1 MNSELQCV
9 LWDFGNTLAKEALW
23 HASRELPDWPGA
35 FEAVFARHGNEW
47 NLGEITDDEFA
58 RLMAERL
65 DVPSSAVRRDLEQ
78 RCASISF
85 FDESLRVVEAC
96 PLPQAVVTVN
106 PRLFS
111 EFIVPKYSVF
121 ERFEVVVTSWEER
134 LLDKAALCSVALSR
148 LATSIVPSAALLID
162 NMSENITGWEQ
173 LGGQGYL
180 FRGPETLQADLSDEL
195 AHLGRA
201 CGISSRNEHNT

>member
-134 LLDKAALCSVALSR
+134 VLDKAELCAVALSR
-148 LATSIVPSAALLID
+148 LQVAIAPSATLLID
-162 NMSENITGWEQ
+162 NMSDNVKRWEQ
-173 LGGQGYL
+173 RGGQGYW
-180 FRGPETLQADLSDEL
+180 FRGPEVLKGDLSGALL
-195 AHLGRA
+195 AHLNGACRA
-201 CGISSRNEHNT
+201 LP